1 MILTNQQRIERLRR
15 RLEELE
21 LWTVQAALPID
32 RWTFNKEP
40 LAHGVAWPTREG
52 VVTLA
57 FDMVEVPADWPLE
70 ECRLD
75 LDLGGEGLV
84 RISYANG
91 DADGFGLDPNHQRFP
106 LRDRRFSVTA
116 DCVARLPF
124 GVPNRAANLA
134 RARLIRIDRA
144 LSELLLLLTQVGET
158 AEVLAGHE
166 VVPPLLAAAEEALTK
181 LDWPTATL
189 PYVARVAPGWQMQR
203 VWQLPADLALDPPA
217 LPEKTSDA
225 ALAFLK
231 DRLRGLRDR
240 YPQTGS
246 LAMTGHAHIDLAWL
260 WPLDETR
267 RKANRTFST
276 MVGLME
282 RYPEFRFN
290 QSTAQLYA
298 FLEEDDPALFARIKE
313 KVISGQWEPNGAMW
327 VEPDTNMPTGES
339 FVRQLLYGQRYFER
353 TFGKRHAVCWLP
365 DCFGFSPAL
374 PQVLQQAG
382 VSSFFT
388 IKVNWNETNTI
399 PHDLFW
405 WEGLDGSRVLAH
417 TFNNPVGGYNA
428 EIGPKAI
435 VETWKNYRGKHRH
448 AESLLAFGFGDGGGG
463 PTEEMLERTR
473 LFVDFPAVPALRQVA
488 VGDWYAG
495 LHDAVGSDADL
506 PAWVGEIYLEL
517 HRGTLTSQGRTKYLH
532 RRAERA
538 LITAETLSSMATLLG
553 APLAASLEEQWRVLL
568 RNEFH
573 DILPGTSVREV
584 YDVAEFEL
592 TSVVDAG
599 KAVIADRLALI
610 AGSAVHP
617 GHRAGV
623 LVVNPDLSPRPL
635 RIVSADLLPGAQ
647 PVEGGS
653 VLTGPDPVPGLSAVT
668 VVEPSTPMGLAVTD
682 RRLENDLLRVE
693 INDDGTLQSV
703 FDKRAGREA
712 LAGRGNQIW
721 AYVDKPRSWDAWD
734 IDESYIR
741 QGEELPAAS
750 IEVTESGPHR
760 AAIRIVRRFRDSE
773 VLQDLHLWAN
783 SARLDIKT
791 DIDWHDRRILLKARF
806 PLAIRSDYATFECA
820 YGVIRRSTHRNTSW
834 DAARFEVAGHRFAD
848 LSEPGYGVALLN
860 DGKYGHH
867 AFGSE
872 LGLSLLRSPVYPDP
886 LADEGRQSFTYA
898 LFPHA
903 GDWLTGGVL
912 ADAEDLNQPLL
923 ATPVIA
929 AGSATWTAASVT
941 GLTLGLSA
949 FKPTEGG
956 DALLLRTYEPAG
968 ARGSVAVAL
977 PDGWRISGEANVLE
991 DPVGKPE
998 LSFLPF
1004 KLHTW
1009 TIERS

>member
-70 ECRLD
+70 ESRLD

-134 RARLIRIDRA
+134 RARLIRIDPA

-313 KVISGQWEPNGAMW
+313 KVVSGQWEPNGAMW

-382 VSSFFT
+382 V
-388 IKVNWNETNTI
+388 VELLHYQGQLERDQHH
-399 PHDLFW
+399 PARPL
-405 WEGLDGSRVLAH
+405 L
-417 TFNNPVGGYNA
+417 VGGPRWQSRA
-428 EIGPKAI
+428 RPHLQQPGRRLQCRDRPEGDRRDLEELPRQAPPRR
-435 VETWKNYRGKHRH
+435 EPACLRLRRRRRRPDRGDARAH
-448 AESLLAFGFGDGGGG
+448 APLRRLPRGACRCARSRSRTGTPACTTPSAATPTCRSGSARSTSSSTAAPSRAKGG
-463 PTEEMLERTR
+463 
-473 LFVDFPAVPALRQVA
+473 
-488 VGDWYAG
+488 
-495 LHDAVGSDADL
+495 
-506 PAWVGEIYLEL
+506 
-517 HRGTLTSQGRTKYLH
+517 TKYLH

-553 APLAASLEEQWRVLL
+553 GAPR
-568 RNEFH
+568 
-573 DILPGTSVREV
+573 
-584 YDVAEFEL
+584 
-592 TSVVDAG
+592 
-599 KAVIADRLALI
+599 RLARGAVARAAAQRVPRYPARLEHPRGLRGRRVRARVGRRCRQGGDRRQARRSSPARSST
-610 AGSAVHP
+610 AGRP
-617 GHRAGV
+617 RRR
-623 LVVNPDLSPRPL
+623 PRRQPRPFAAPAPHRL
-635 RIVSADLLPGAQ
+635 RRPSARRPTSRGRQRARR
-647 PVEGGS
+647 PATRS
-653 VLTGPDPVPGLSAVT
+653 PASRAVT
-668 VVEPSTPMGLAVTD
+668 VVDAAAVRRASPSPTAASRMTSSAS
-682 RRLENDLLRVE
+682 RS
-693 INDDGTLQSV
+693 NDDGTLASV

-734 IDESYIR
+734 IDESYAR
-741 QGEELPAAS
+741 QGEEIPAAS

-760 AAIRIVRRFRDSE
+760 AAIRRS
-773 VLQDLHLWAN
+773 
-783 SARLDIKT
+783 SA
-791 DIDWHDRRILLKARF
+791 A
-806 PLAIRSDYATFECA
+806 
-820 YGVIRRSTHRNTSW
+820 
-834 DAARFEVAGHRFAD
+834 
-848 LSEPGYGVALLN
+848 
-860 DGKYGHH
+860 
-867 AFGSE
+867 
-872 LGLSLLRSPVYPDP
+872 
-886 LADEGRQSFTYA
+886 
-898 LFPHA
+898 
-903 GDWLTGGVL
+903 
-912 ADAEDLNQPLL
+912 
-923 ATPVIA
+923 
-929 AGSATWTAASVT
+929 SATARSFRPARSGPTRPDSTSRPTSTGTTAASCSRRASRWR
-941 GLTLGLSA
+941 SA
-949 FKPTEGG
+949 
-956 DALLLRTYEPAG
+956 RTTRPSS
-968 ARGSVAVAL
+968 ARTA
-977 PDGWRISGEANVLE
+977 
-991 DPVGKPE
+991 
-998 LSFLPF
+998 
-1004 KLHTW
+1004 
-1009 TIERS
+1009 